1 MRLYEI
7 ANAEEQLGLLRLV
20 FDNTW
25 AAIAQQAE
33 QQKRAAAARK
43 LNKPVVPRVRKPAA
57 PRVPTPPK
65 TTANT
70 AQPGQVSAR
79 PAAVIKPK
87 SDVLRAVNPK
97 PTIAKPIKPLPTV
110 QPKFTPTAHPKPIS
124 IKPIKSKIT
133 PNRSYF
139 GKNIDDLER

>member
-25 AAIAQQAE
+25 AAVAQQAE

-43 LNKPVVPRVRKPAA
+43 LNKPVAPRVRKPVA
-57 PRVPTPPK
+57 PRVPIPPK
-65 TTANT
+65 TPANT

-79 PAAVIKPK
+79 PAAVITPK
-87 SDVLRAVNPK
+87 SDVLRTVKPK
-97 PTIAKPIKPLPTV
+97 PTVIKPIKPLPVV
-110 QPKFTPTAHPKPIS
+110 QPTLTPSAKPKPVAN
-124 IKPIKSKIT
+124 KPSKPKIT

-139 GKNIDDLER
+139 GKNIADLEK

>member
-20 FDNTW
+20 LDNTW
-25 AAIAQQAE
+25 AAVAQQAE

-43 LNKPVVPRVRKPAA
+43 LSKPVVPRVRKPVA

-65 TTANT
+65 TPANT

-87 SDVLRAVNPK
+87 SDVLRTVKPK
-97 PTIAKPIKPLPTV
+97 PTVIKPIKPIATV
-110 QPKFTPTAHPKPIS
+110 QPTLTPSAKPKPVS
-124 IKPIKSKIT
+124 NKPSKPKST

-139 GKNIDDLER
+139 GKNIADLEK

>member
-7 ANAEEQLGLLRLV
+7 ADAEEQLGLLRLV

-43 LNKPVVPRVRKPAA
+43 LSKPVVPRVPKPAV

-65 TTANT
+65 TPANT
-70 AQPGQVSAR
+70 AQPGDLAYYPGHVMLYLGVDNAIIHSPQTGRSVSL
-79 PAAVIKPK
+79 
-87 SDVLRAVNPK
+87 DVVGSRHTRSVRFGNP
-97 PTIAKPIKPLPTV
+97 L
-110 QPKFTPTAHPKPIS
+110 
-124 IKPIKSKIT
+124 
-133 PNRSYF
+133 
-139 GKNIDDLER
+139 G